1 MISIRGLKKRF
12 GKKEVLSGLNLT
24 VGDGE
29 LFAFIGTNG
38 AGKTTTLR
46 ILSGLLSPDAG
57 EVTVNGYDLC
67 RQRREAKKQIGYM
80 PDAFGTYDNLTIRE
94 YMEFFADI
102 YQLPV
107 REQKVRISELLQ
119 MVHLEQNAEQLVDT
133 LSRGT
138 KQKLCLARTLI
149 HRPGILLLDEPASG
163 LEPAARLEL
172 RQILQRLS
180 GEGTTILI
188 SSHILSE
195 LSVFCTN
202 IGIIDQGRI
211 LLQGSKEEVLRQAN
225 RNNPIE
231 ITVIQGVDTAMRL
244 LKANPL
250 IKQIAR
256 DQEVILVQL
265 EGGRREEAAVLS
277 YLVENGVQVA
287 SYKKRE
293 GDLESLFLKL
303 TKG

>member
-1 MISIRGLKKRF
+1 
-12 GKKEVLSGLNLT
+12 
-24 VGDGE
+24 
-29 LFAFIGTNG
+29 
-38 AGKTTTLR
+38 
-46 ILSGLLSPDAG
+46 
-57 EVTVNGYDLC
+57 
-67 RQRREAKKQIGYM
+67 M

>member
-1 MISIRGLKKRF
+1 MISIKGLKKRF
-12 GKKEVLSGLNLT
+12 GKREVLSGLELT
-24 VGDGE
+24 VGDGQ

-46 ILSGLLSPDAG
+46 ILAGLLSPDAG

-67 RQRREAKKQIGYM
+67 RQVREAKKQIGYM
-80 PDAFGTYDNLTIRE
+80 PDTFGTYDNLTIRE

-102 YQLPV
+102 YQLPA

-119 MVHLEQNAEQLVDT
+119 LVHLEQNAEQLVDT

-180 GEGTTILI
+180 EEGTTILI

-225 RNNPIE
+225 RNNPME
-231 ITVIQGVDTAMRL
+231 ITVIQGIDTAMRL